1 MISSLD
7 FSDPIGDRRHVC
19 FTFIVIGYGYERKL
33 SSSYYKRAMY
43 VSSTRFWEICPVTGG
58 GVGVQHRMIKCFNL
72 YSIEERE

>member
-19 FTFIVIGYGYERKL
+19 FTFIVIGNGYERKL
-33 SSSYYKRAMY
+33 SSSYYKRVLY

-58 GVGVQHRMIKCFNL
+58 GQHRMIKCFNL